1 MYVKKIHKLEEDAH
15 GDIELMDL
23 MQRKLKDIGSEHY
36 QCVMKIQTEAD
47 ETTKQLRKQ
56 NNAQLQT
63 MGFGKG

>member
-1 MYVKKIHKLEEDAH
+1 MEICK
-15 GDIELMDL
+15 
-23 MQRKLKDIGSEHY
+23 EHY
-36 QCVMKIQTEAD
+36 DYVMKIQTEAD